1 MILGSRKRQR
11 GKEVENGRN
20 KYKGET
26 FRKDAPATHLRT
38 ICVGAGRENSIIG
51 QFLAPMVH
59 LLELFP

>member
-1 MILGSRKRQR
+1 MGSRKRQR

-38 ICVGAGRENSIIG
+38 ICVGAGTDNLLFRK
-51 QFLAPMVH
+51 FLAPMVH